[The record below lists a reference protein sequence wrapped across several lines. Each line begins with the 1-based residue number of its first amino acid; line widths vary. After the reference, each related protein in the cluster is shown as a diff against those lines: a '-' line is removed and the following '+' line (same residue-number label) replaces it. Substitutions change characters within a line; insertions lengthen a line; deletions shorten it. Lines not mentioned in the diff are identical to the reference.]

1 MSKQRL
7 TLERRKY
14 PSIDPAMLIQ
24 IANARMLSE
33 LMKSPD
39 VDVDVEFT
47 AETKLTFRPKKEYK
61 DYSQINHE
69 HFLHMLIEDSHKI
82 ATKIRDDF
90 EIPESEETSIDSF
103 LAGYWDENEDSSEL
117 IRRIREDS

>member
-7 TLERRKY
+7 TLERLKY

-24 IANARMLSE
+24 IANARMLYE
-33 LMKSPD
+33 LMKSP
-39 VDVDVEFT
+39 DVDVEFT
-47 AETKLTFRPKKEYK
+47 AETKLTFRPKKEYR

-90 EIPESEETSIDSF
+90 EIPENEEASIDSF
-103 LAGYWDENEDSSEL
+103 LEEYWDENEDSSEL
-117 IRRIREDS
+117 IRRIREDI